1 MIIEYGSFKEIEENI
16 LNIEDK
22 TGIFLIEPK
31 GKGILLVSSF
41 ATEKTNEIRADML
54 ESHLQDKE
62 GTHAFF
68 VGVRPPKC
76 IKRLSNDRYTI
87 KESIEWCE
95 KIMHL
100 SIGNPSYDQID
111 YCLENILAI
120 MRNVEE
126 DSEIFMDMLKESEDR
141 QEDIDLSDLDLFG
154 NEDLPT
160 SE

>member
-1 MIIEYGSFKEIEENI
+1 MIIQYGSFKEIEEHI

-22 TGIFLIEPK
+22 AGIFLIEPK
-31 GKGILLVSSF
+31 GKGKVLVSSF
-41 ATEKTNEIRADML
+41 ATEKSQEMRTDML
-54 ESHLQDKE
+54 EGFLSEQE

-76 IKRLSNDRYTI
+76 IKKELSDRYHV
-87 KESIEWCE
+87 KEAIEWCK

-111 YCLENILAI
+111 YSLENILAI
-120 MRNVEE
+120 MREV
-126 DSEIFMDMLKESEDR
+126 DDESEGMYELLTAKEDP
-141 QEDIDLSDLDLFG
+141 QLDIDPFDLDPFG
-154 NEDLPT
+154 NS

>member
-1 MIIEYGSFKEIEENI
+1 MIIQYGSFKEIEEHI

-31 GKGILLVSSF
+31 GKGRVLVSSF
-41 ATEKTNEIRADML
+41 ATEKSQEMRTDML
-54 ESHLQDKE
+54 EGFLSEQE

-68 VGVRPPKC
+68 IGVRPPHC
-76 IKRLSNDRYTI
+76 IKKELSDRYHV
-87 KESIEWCE
+87 KEAIEWCE

-111 YCLENILAI
+111 YSLENILAI
-120 MRNVEE
+120 MREV
-126 DSEIFMDMLKESEDR
+126 DDESEGMYELLTALEDP
-141 QEDIDLSDLDLFG
+141 QLDIDPSDLDPFD
-154 NEDLPT
+154 NS

>member
-1 MIIEYGSFKEIEENI
+1 VIIQYGSFKEIEEHI

-22 TGIFLIEPK
+22 AGIFLIEPNGK
-31 GKGILLVSSF
+31 GKVLVSSF
-41 ATEKTNEIRADML
+41 SSGTSQEMQAD
-54 ESHLQDKE
+54 SIQDYLDSQE

-76 IKRLSNDRYTI
+76 IKKELSDRYHV
-87 KESIEWCE
+87 KEAIEWCE

-111 YCLENILAI
+111 YSLENILAI
-120 MRNVEE
+120 MREV
-126 DSEIFMDMLKESEDR
+126 DDESEGMYELLTAKEDP
-141 QEDIDLSDLDLFG
+141 QLDIDPSDLDPFG
-154 NEDLPT
+154 NS

>member
-1 MIIEYGSFKEIEENI
+1 MIIQYGSFKEIEEHI

-31 GKGILLVSSF
+31 GKGRVLVSSF
-41 ATEKTNEIRADML
+41 ATEKSQEMRTDML
-54 ESHLQDKE
+54 EGFLSEQE

-68 VGVRPPKC
+68 IGVRPPRC
-76 IKRLSNDRYTI
+76 IKKELSDRYHV
-87 KESIEWCE
+87 KEAIEWCE

-111 YCLENILAI
+111 YSLENILAI
-120 MRNVEE
+120 MREV
-126 DSEIFMDMLKESEDR
+126 DDESEGMYELLTALEDP
-141 QEDIDLSDLDLFG
+141 QLDIDPSDLDPFD
-154 NEDLPT
+154 NS

>member
-1 MIIEYGSFKEIEENI
+1 MIIQYGSFKEIEEHI

-31 GKGILLVSSF
+31 GKGKVLVSSF
-41 ATEKTNEIRADML
+41 ATEKSQEMRTDML
-54 ESHLQDKE
+54 EGFLAEQE

-68 VGVRPPKC
+68 IGVRPPHC
-76 IKRLSNDRYTI
+76 IKKELSDRYHV
-87 KESIEWCE
+87 KEAIEWCE

-111 YCLENILAI
+111 YSLENILAI
-120 MRNVEE
+120 MREV
-126 DSEIFMDMLKESEDR
+126 DDESEGMYELLTALEDP
-141 QEDIDLSDLDLFG
+141 QLDIDPSDLDPF
-154 NEDLPT
+154 DSP

>member
-1 MIIEYGSFKEIEENI
+1 VIIQYGSFKEIEEHI

-31 GKGILLVSSF
+31 GKGKVLVSSF
-41 ATEKTNEIRADML
+41 SSGTSQEMRADVI
-54 ESHLQDKE
+54 QDYLDNQE

-76 IKRLSNDRYTI
+76 IKKGLSDRYHV
-87 KESIEWCE
+87 KEAIEWCE

-111 YCLENILAI
+111 YSLENILAI
-120 MRNVEE
+120 MREVDNECECMYELLTAKE
-126 DSEIFMDMLKESEDR
+126 DPQL
-141 QEDIDLSDLDLFG
+141 DIDPSDLDPF
-154 NEDLPT
+154 D
-160 SE
+160 SSS